1 MKKFKVADFVF
12 LLVGLI
18 GVGFL
23 LHPLYADYKLNKAQ
37 VVEIK
42 TYETK
47 NSKLSKP
54 EIDKAKEKLKDESEK
69 QEKKTNTEDP
79 FSKTNTFDLKESKLP
94 EVVGILEIPK
104 IDLKIQIYPT
114 TNELALERGV
124 GVLEGSAL
132 PIGGEGKH
140 SVITGHRGLSL
151 GQMFTDLPRLKMGDH
166 FYVKILNETHAYEV
180 DQIKTITPDNMDNF
194 GQEKDKDLITL
205 VTCTP
210 LGVNS
215 HRLLVRGHRVPYT
228 PEQKESATFWT
239 FKKLLITGIL
249 LIFLAFVLLYVVNK
263 SKKKKKVKNEKV

>member
-1 MKKFKVADFVF
+1 MKRFKIADFVF

-37 VVEIK
+37 AVEIK

-47 NSKLSKP
+47 TSKLSKA
-54 EIDKAKEKLKDESEK
+54 EEDKAKEKLKDDSEK

-132 PIGGEGKH
+132 PIGGGETFCH
-140 SVITGHRGLSL
+140 HRS
-151 GQMFTDLPRLKMGDH
+151 
-166 FYVKILNETHAYEV
+166 
-180 DQIKTITPDNMDNF
+180 
-194 GQEKDKDLITL
+194 
-205 VTCTP
+205 
-210 LGVNS
+210 
-215 HRLLVRGHRVPYT
+215 
-228 PEQKESATFWT
+228 
-239 FKKLLITGIL
+239 
-249 LIFLAFVLLYVVNK
+249 
-263 SKKKKKVKNEKV
+263 

>member
-42 TYETK
+42 TYEAK

>member
-47 NSKLSKP
+47 TSKLSKA

-79 FSKTNTFDLKESKLP
+79 FAKTNTFDLKESQLP
-94 EVVGILEIPK
+94 EVVGVLEIPK

-166 FYVKILNETHAYEV
+166 FYIKVLNETHAYEV